1 VVTFNDLLSWSGTD
15 LFEAGDALVAASH
28 KYEQVNAGLKQ
39 DGLGDG
45 LSGKTFEAEAKAR
58 RILAD
63 DAEDLWTGLE
73 KAGND
78 LKDASATVN
87 TIKNSASSTQSS
99 ISAAGLKIK
108 DDNTVAVKD
117 QQSGASAS
125 TSIASYQNEVDR
137 LVEQA
142 GDTVTFIS
150 SVYAEIAK
158 LDDTANGPSPEVV
171 NHGERPPNPNWTP
184 SQVNDWWTSLT
195 DAQRQNII
203 NKHPA
208 WIGNRA
214 GIPSTVRDKANRK
227 WLEIMV
233 KDIDRE
239 VENFDPSKKT
249 KKFTQKGEGEYRVNT
264 EEYNQLLARQKELH
278 ALSDMLKNDAGS
290 HSLLVLDNTGKH
302 LRAAVGTGDIDGA
315 DNVIVNTP
323 GMDTG
328 VTEEIADTYDE
339 DKKQAR
345 KPSEIKP
352 GSAVNN
358 TDSIV
363 NEAAKTGESVAGVTW
378 LGYDAPTQAETAEG
392 TNSVV
397 SDKAAKDAAKDLASF
412 YDGIQETHH
421 GDPHLVAAGHSYGS
435 LATGYALRQSTAPDD
450 FSIMGSPGPSSVD
463 ASDFHTLPDH
473 TFAAANNWDPVAA
486 SGYYG
491 GNPTTNP
498 NSDFTALDT
507 DANGPY
513 KYTSGHSNYTDK
525 DSTSLHNQGQI
536 LKGEKPDYVDRPSI
550 KQG

>member
-1 VVTFNDLLSWSGTD
+1 MVTFNDLLSWDGTD

-28 KYEQVNAGLKQ
+28 KYEQVNTNLKK
-39 DGLGDG
+39 DRLGDG

-78 LKDASATVN
+78 LKDASETVN
-87 TIKNSASSTQSS
+87 TIKNSASSTQSNA
-99 ISAAGLKIK
+99 SAAGLTIN

-125 TSIASYQNEVDR
+125 TSITSYQNEVDR

-142 GDTVTFIS
+142 GDTVAFIS
-150 SVYAEIAK
+150 SVYDEISK

-171 NHGERPPNPNWTP
+171 NHGERSPNPKWTP

-195 DAQRQNII
+195 DAQRENII

-208 WIGNRA
+208 WIGNLD
-214 GIPSTVRDKANRK
+214 GIPLENRYQANVIWLPIMQAEIDKSVQDYKPKYTRGGIKTPGYEAMIQRQ
-227 WLEIMV
+227 
-233 KDIDRE
+233 KDI
-239 VENFDPSKKT
+239 
-249 KKFTQKGEGEYRVNT
+249 
-264 EEYNQLLARQKELH
+264 H
-278 ALSDMLKNDAGS
+278 ALSAMFLDSKGKPKSLDDEGKPMPVDK
-290 HSLLVLDNTGKH
+290 HTLLVLDNSGDH
-302 LRAAVGTGDIDGA
+302 FRAAIGTGDIDNA
-315 DNVIVNTP
+315 RHISVFTP
-323 GMDTG
+323 GMDSHVSGGLADSNGNPAKYVRGTDRVIEEAG
-328 VTEEIADTYDE
+328 GTEN
-339 DKKQAR
+339 
-345 KPSEIKP
+345 
-352 GSAVNN
+352 G
-358 TDSIV
+358 
-363 NEAAKTGESVAGVTW
+363 VAGVAW
-378 LGYDAPTQAETAEG
+378 LGYDAPHEDKVLSSGEAKEG
-392 TNSVV
+392 G
-397 SDKAAKDAAKDLASF
+397 KKLASF
-412 YDGIQETHH
+412 YEGLQATHH
-421 GDPHLVAAGHSYGS
+421 GDPHLLADGHSYGS

-463 ASDFHTLPDH
+463 ASDFHMLPDH

-491 GNPTTNP
+491 GNPTTDP

-513 KYTSGHSNYTDK
+513 KYTSGHSHYTDE

-536 LKGEKPDYVDRPSI
+536 LKGAKPDYADRPSI
-550 KQG
+550 KEG